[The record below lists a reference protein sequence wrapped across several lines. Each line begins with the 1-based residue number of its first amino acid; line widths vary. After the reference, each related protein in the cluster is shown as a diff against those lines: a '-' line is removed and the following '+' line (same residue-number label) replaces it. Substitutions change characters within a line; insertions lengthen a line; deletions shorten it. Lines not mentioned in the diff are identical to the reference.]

1 MSLGTPQEM
10 LDDERDYNES
20 LKGMAAKEKAEKLV
34 DKHLMILANVW
45 DSLRTKEDM
54 AKQCALVCVDEIQ
67 KVTNYEINYWEE
79 VKQEINKLC

>member
-20 LKGMAAKEKAEKLV
+20 LKGMTPKEKARKLISKFSSKLPWYSEKDNLN
-34 DKHLMILANVW
+34 K
-45 DSLRTKEDM
+45 